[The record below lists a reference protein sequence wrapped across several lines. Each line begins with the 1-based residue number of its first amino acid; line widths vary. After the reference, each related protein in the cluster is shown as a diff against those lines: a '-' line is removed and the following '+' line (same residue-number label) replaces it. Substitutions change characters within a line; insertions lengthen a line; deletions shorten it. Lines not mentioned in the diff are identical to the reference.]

1 MKLERDRLCEL
12 YLNSGF
18 SMPSIAK
25 ELGVSKSNIEYWMKK
40 FGIPRRPLLRYPRAR
55 FAGDSREKAYIL
67 GLRYGDLYAPR
78 YKKGI
83 AVGTTTTHPA
93 MAELF

>member
-67 GLRYGDLYAPR
+67 GLRYGDL
-78 YKKGI
+78 
-83 AVGTTTTHPA
+83 
-93 MAELF
+93 